1 MCCWVKVGIEYGMVG
16 SEMIDWSKM
25 FLDLIESEKQ
35 YRKTPPEWLSDEQL
49 KAIEEGG
56 EDWLHFV
63 LKEGVKP

>member
-1 MCCWVKVGIEYGMVG
+1 
-16 SEMIDWSKM
+16 MIDWSEM

-49 KAIEEGG
+49 KAIEESG

-63 LKEGVKP
+63 IKEGVKP

>member
-1 MCCWVKVGIEYGMVG
+1 MFCWVKVVIEYEMVG
-16 SEMIDWSKM
+16 SEMIDWSEM

-49 KAIEEGG
+49 KAIEKGG